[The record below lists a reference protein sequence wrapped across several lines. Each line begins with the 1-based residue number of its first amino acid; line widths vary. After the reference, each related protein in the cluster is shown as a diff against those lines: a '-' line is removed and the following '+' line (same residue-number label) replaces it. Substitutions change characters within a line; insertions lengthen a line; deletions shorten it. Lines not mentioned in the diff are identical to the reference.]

1 MTDSELSGTQRAAI
15 MIMVLDPEVAKGLLR
30 QMTDEEIQSI
40 GMAIS
45 EIDRVPPALIEEVV
59 REFVVELS
67 ESLMV
72 PQAGPEFVDQVLP
85 DLIDPD
91 RQGNIIPMLRRRVDR
106 SFERFISQRDA
117 AAVAA
122 MLRDERPQAQAVALS
137 LMGPDNAA
145 RILKRFAGPEQ
156 REVVMRMA
164 RLKRIPG
171 ELADDVTGALRAALG
186 SSDDQLQLGGVDA
199 TARVLGQMRRKDNE
213 SILQDIQ
220 DENFDM
226 ADRLRRRMVVFEDLT
241 QLNGRA
247 VQALIKNVDRD
258 ILVVALLGAEAEMV
272 ELFLSNVSS
281 RAREDIKEELEIKE
295 QARDTPRTRIR
306 ESREAITA
314 AALRLAE
321 EGVINLQLG
330 AEDDDE
336 DSA

>member
-1 MTDSELSGTQRAAI
+1 MTDSELTGTQRAAI

-45 EIDRVPPALIEEVV
+45 EIDRVPPPLIEEVV
-59 REFVVELS
+59 RDFVVELS

-91 RQGNIIPMLRRRVDR
+91 RQGNIIPMLRRRVDK

-117 AAVAA
+117 AAVSAL
-122 MLRDERPQAQAVALS
+122 LRDERPQAQAVALS

-145 RILKRFAGPEQ
+145 RILKLFAAPER

-213 SILQDIQ
+213 SILKDIQ

-226 ADRLRRRMVVFEDLT
+226 ADRLRRRMVVFEDLV
-241 QLNGRA
+241 QLNNRDIR
-247 VQALIKNVDRD
+247 ALIKD
-258 ILVVALLGAEAEMV
+258 IEDDVKKVALYGAEAELV
-272 ELFLSNVSS
+272 ELFMSNISKNAAADLREAIEYMEKPS
-281 RAREDIKEELEIKE
+281 RTKIREARE
-295 QARDTPRTRIR
+295 T
-306 ESREAITA
+306 ITA

-330 AEDDDE
+330 AEDEDE
-336 DSA
+336 DVA

>member
-30 QMTDEEIQSI
+30 QMTDQEIQSI

-45 EIDRVPPALIEEVV
+45 EIDRVPPALIEDVV

-122 MLRDERPQAQAVALS
+122 LLRDERPQAQAVALS

-145 RILKRFAGPEQ
+145 RILKRFAAPEQ

-226 ADRLRRRMVVFEDLT
+226 ADKLRRRMVVFEDLT
-241 QLNGRA
+241 QLNSRA
-247 VQALIKNVDRD
+247 VQALIKNVDREV
-258 ILVVALLGAEAEMV
+258 LLVALQGAEAELID
-272 ELFLSNVSS
+272 LFFDNVSTNAAKDM
-281 RAREDIKEELEIKE
+281 REQMEYMEQPPRTKIREARE
-295 QARDTPRTRIR
+295 T
-306 ESREAITA
+306 ITA

-336 DSA
+336 DGG

>member
-1 MTDSELSGTQRAAI
+1 MMMASRLTGSQRAAI
-15 MIMVLDPEVAKGLLR
+15 MIMVLERPVAKSLLR
-30 QMTDEEIQSI
+30 QMNDEEIQAI

-45 EIDRVPPALIEEVV
+45 EIDRVPPPIIEEVV

-67 ESLMV
+67 DSLMV

-106 SFERFISQRDA
+106 SFERFISMRDA

-122 MLRDERPQAQAVALS
+122 LLRDERPQAQAVALS

-145 RILKRFAGPEQ
+145 RILKRFSAEEQ

-186 SSDDQLQLGGVDA
+186 SGDDQLQVGGVDA
-199 TARVLGQMRRKDNE
+199 TARILGQMRRSDNE
-213 SILQDIQ
+213 SILQDIE

-226 ADRLRRRMVVFEDLT
+226 ADRLRRRMVVFDDLS

-247 VQALIKNVDRD
+247 VQALLKQVDRD
-258 ILVVALLGAEAEMV
+258 VLLVALKSAEPAMQT
-272 ELFLSNVSS
+272 LFFSNVSS
-281 RAREDIKEELEIKE
+281 RAAEDMREELELLE
-295 QARDTPRTRIR
+295 QPSRARIR
-306 ESREAITA
+306 EARESIVAE
-314 AALRLAE
+314 ALKLAE
-321 EGVINLQLG
+321 EGIINLNLG
-330 AEDDDE
+330 GDE
-336 DSA
+336 EEEVA